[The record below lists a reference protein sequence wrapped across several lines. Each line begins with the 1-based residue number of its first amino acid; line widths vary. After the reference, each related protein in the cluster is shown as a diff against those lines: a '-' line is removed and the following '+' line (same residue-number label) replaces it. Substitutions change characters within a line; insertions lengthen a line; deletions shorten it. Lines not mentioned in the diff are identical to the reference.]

1 MSVLST
7 LFPRRNPTLPQ
18 NDNSSEQT
26 RRHKQLNESQR
37 NYVWTDELENVVGVP
52 MATKVPYDEKPSQ
65 SWLLLVFDVGLQLA
79 ENLLAARLNNHRT
92 NSKENKKASGQA
104 GQYSQANPIDH
115 HAANRTFR

>member
-1 MSVLST
+1 MSFFNI

-52 MATKVPYDEKPSQ
+52 MATKVPYDDEPSH

-79 ENLLAARLNNHRT
+79 ENLLAARLTKHRT
-92 NSKENKKASGQA
+92 NSKENKKASGQV